1 MGEKERFDILEKEK
15 IDKDIY
21 YYLKNLFEQLNIEI
35 LGRYVGNLFDLM
47 KRGELEGWCW
57 QTTES
62 AALFM
67 QDDSIVYRGNLYFSD
82 YKTYYHSFIQFDYEG
97 KKYVFDPCL
106 CMINTSDLY
115 FEIFNVDI
123 KGQITAKE
131 IKEFFISYIN
141 NPPKKEKYFSS
152 DIVTATDK
160 FMRKFFGD
168 DYLEEKKKEVV
179 IYDKEDPSAP
189 MYRNGSGYKDIKID
203 NNKIKSLT
211 VHYYMNA

>member
-1 MGEKERFDILEKEK
+1 MEEKERFSILESEK
-15 IDKDIY
+15 IDKNIY
-21 YYLKNLFEQLNIEI
+21 FYLKNHFEQLNIEI

-47 KRGELEGWCW
+47 EKGKLEGWCW

-67 QDDSIVYRGNLYFSD
+67 QDDVIVYRGDLYFDD
-82 YKTYYHSFIQFDYEG
+82 YKTYYHSFIEFEYEG

-106 CMINTSDLY
+106 CMINTSNLY
-115 FEIFNVDI
+115 FNTFNVDI
-123 KGQITAKE
+123 KGQVTAKE
-131 IKEFFISYIN
+131 IKEYFINYIK
-141 NPPKKEKYFSS
+141 NPPKKEYYFSS
-152 DIVTATDK
+152 DIVTATDR

-179 IYDKEDPSAP
+179 IHDKEDPYAP
-189 MYRNGSGYKDIKID
+189 MYRNGSGYKDVNIEK
-203 NNKIKSLT
+203 NKIKSLT